1 MGRSVVRFNFS
12 LCDGTQL
19 FSQSYPPPAT
29 LVSKVHLQKAEKR
42 RGKHLDRKDGRQ
54 VAWG

>member
-12 LCDGTQL
+12 LCNGRQL
-19 FSQSYPPPAT
+19 FSQSCPPSAT
-29 LVSKVHLQKAEKR
+29 LVPKVHLQKAEKR